1 MATLL
6 LSSVVGVPKVTP
18 VASQLPASA
27 VNVTSAAVVSAG
39 FSVSVTVSVWVAVA
53 LLPEPSV
60 TVQVTVVDPRAKGSV
75 ALLVTLATVH
85 LSSVVGVPTLTP
97 VASQLPAS
105 AVNVTSAGAVIVGFS
120 VSVTVTV
127 WVAVAL
133 LPEPSVTVQ
142 VTVVDPRAKGSV
154 ALLVTLATVQLSSV
168 VWVDKMTPVAS
179 QLPASAVNVTSA
191 GAVIGGFSVSVT
203 VTVWVAVARLP
214 EP

>member
-27 VNVTSAAVVSAG
+27 VNVTSAAVVSA
-39 FSVSVTVSVWVAVA
+39 
-53 LLPEPSV
+53 
-60 TVQVTVVDPRAKGSV
+60 
-75 ALLVTLATVH
+75 
-85 LSSVVGVPTLTP
+85 
-97 VASQLPAS
+97 
-105 AVNVTSAGAVIVGFS
+105 GFS

-179 QLPASAVNVTSA
+179 QLPASAVDVTSA
-191 GAVIGGFSVSVT
+191 GAVIVGFSVSVT
-203 VTVWVAVARLP
+203 VTVWVAVALLP
-214 EP
+214 EPSVTVQVTVVDPRAKGS